1 MRAIQDTVPKSAS
14 RPQSNRNR
22 STVASF
28 MTVNRTRFH
37 RVGSGK
43 GIFEKAMVGDAV
55 RFCELKVL
63 LRLLLL
69 WRVLVGLPRGGD
81 EGEAPR
87 CAPTDPDVFEW
98 L

>member
-1 MRAIQDTVPKSAS
+1 
-14 RPQSNRNR
+14 
-22 STVASF
+22 

-37 RVGSGK
+37 RVGSGS
-43 GIFEKAMVGDAV
+43 GVLEMAMVGDAV

-69 WRVLVGLPRGGD
+69 PWTVLVGLPRGD
-81 EGEAPR
+81 EGEGLL
-87 CAPTDPDVFEW
+87 CAPTGPDVFECVLW